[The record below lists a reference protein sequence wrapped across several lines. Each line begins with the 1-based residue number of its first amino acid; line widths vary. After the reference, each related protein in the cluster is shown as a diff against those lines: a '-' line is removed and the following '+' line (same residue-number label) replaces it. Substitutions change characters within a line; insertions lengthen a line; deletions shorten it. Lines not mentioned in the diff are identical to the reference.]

1 MKTLRE
7 LQGQRSVTLK
17 QLEKIKEKVFED
29 LVIAGKLNLASK
41 ISYMTLKE
49 FARYTGRTIKS

>member
-1 MKTLRE
+1 MKTLRK

-17 QLEKIKEKVFED
+17 QLEKIKEKEFED
-29 LVIAGKLNLASK
+29 LVIAGKVNLAEK

-49 FARYTGRTIKS
+49 FARYIGRMIKS

>member
-7 LQGQRSVTLK
+7 LQGQRLVTLK
-17 QLEKIKEKVFED
+17 QLEKIKGKVFED

-49 FARYTGRTIKS
+49 FARYTGRMIKS

>member
-1 MKTLRE
+1 MKTLRK

-17 QLEKIKEKVFED
+17 QLEKIKEKIFED

-49 FARYTGRTIKS
+49 FARYTGRMIKS